1 MKPIIIQRIAV
12 AALLLMAGL
21 QTTQAQGIRVHYKNG
36 SVTDVP
42 AALFDR
48 MVPKYST
55 NVNPDPD
62 PTPGPG
68 PGPDYPTDEPKV
80 TVEPMS
86 LTSGTALAFV
96 STLQQAGMPI
106 NVGLSVPQLNGT
118 FSLKPTEVVKQ
129 WQAVPDEDD
138 DIELDDTDEM
148 VIKFSKLSGNNV
160 WIDTYNVDSEGAD
173 YAIGSETDKSADGIK
188 SFIMGNGNK
197 FTAAFVYTL
206 DWGSYLYY
214 RFVYIFSGEVSGNNL
229 KDLYVA
235 VIGLD
240 RNDEVTEYGIGR
252 DGDGVSY
259 ATTWAPKP
267 YSGDSRALARRMA
280 ARQKASTAEVAYS
293 FTIYKTDGTSFSVTR
308 DELDYVETYEASF
321 DDRITQQIPQEY
333 LGKMATYMP
342 IYSGNTPPTVNG
354 TYRISPQTLVYD
366 AGGTYKPGKTFID
379 FITDF
384 SNQNSTK
391 NTVDFLSKEVDSN
404 GNTFSQSNKAEMM
417 LLGQGD
423 NFTAFVIT
431 EGTASGI
438 YQKLANVLSGTMTPD
453 GIKDVYFGILMIDK
467 GDDSASDY
475 KLMKKGV
482 FRVFYDSDGLA
493 AKTTWNARHL
503 APKAAGGEQLS
514 IIAAGE

>member
-12 AALLLMAGL
+12 AALLTVAGL

-197 FTAAFVYTL
+197 FTTAFVYTL

-214 RFVYIFSGEVSGNNL
+214 RLIYIFSGEVSGSNIN
-229 KDLYVA
+229 DLYVA
-235 VIGLD
+235 VISLD
-240 RNDEVTEYGIGR
+240 RNDEVEEYAVGR

-259 ATTWAPKP
+259 ATTWAPRP
-267 YSGDSRALARRMA
+267 YTGDSRALARRMA
-280 ARQKASTAEVAYS
+280 ARQKATAEQVAYS

>member
-48 MVPKYST
+48 MVPQYPT
-55 NVNPDPD
+55 NDNP
-62 PTPGPG
+62 TPG

-173 YAIGSETDKSADGIK
+173 YAIGSETDKTADGIK

-197 FTAAFVYTL
+197 FTAAFVYTV

-308 DELDYVETYEASF
+308 DELDYVETCEASF

-354 TYRISPQTLVYD
+354 TYRLSVQTLVYD
-366 AGGTYKPGKTFID
+366 AGGSYSPGKTFVDNIL
-379 FITDF
+379 DF
-384 SNQNSTK
+384 SNQNTTK
-391 NTVDFLSKEVDSN
+391 NIVDYQNKEVDN
-404 GNTFSQSNKAEMM
+404 QGNIVSQSNKAEMVLM
-417 LLGQGD
+417 GEGQ
-423 NFTAFVIT
+423 NFTAFVIN
-431 EGTASGI
+431 EGTAAGI
-438 YQKLANVLSGTMTPD
+438 WYKQANVISGTMTAD
-453 GIKDVYFGILMIDK
+453 GIKNVYLGILMLDK
-467 GDDSASDY
+467 GDDSASSK
-475 KLMKKGV
+475 KLMNKGV

-493 AKTTWNARHL
+493 SKTTWNARHL

>member
-36 SVTDVP
+36 SITDVP

-48 MVPKYST
+48 MVPQYT
-55 NVNPDPD
+55 TTPDNPNP
-62 PTPGPG
+62 PG
-68 PGPDYPTDEPKV
+68 PGPDIPDDEPKV
-80 TVEPMS
+80 TVEPMN
-86 LTSGTALAFV
+86 LTSGTALGLV
-96 STLQQAGMPI
+96 SSLQQAGMPI

-118 FSLKPTEVVKQ
+118 FSLKPPKLVKR
-129 WQAVPDEDD
+129 WQAVPDPDEEIFDPD
-138 DIELDDTDEM
+138 ETDEM
-148 VIKFSKLSGNNV
+148 VIKFSNLSGNNV

-173 YAIGSETDKSADGIK
+173 YAIGSETDKTADGIK

-197 FTAAFVYTL
+197 FTTAFVYTVE
-206 DWGSYLYY
+206 WGTFYYY
-214 RFVYIFSGEVSGNNL
+214 RLVYIFSGEVSGSNI

-235 VIGLD
+235 VISLD
-240 RNDEVTEYGIGR
+240 RNDEVDEYAVGR

-267 YSGDSRALARRMA
+267 YTGDSRALARRMA
-280 ARQKASTAEVAYS
+280 ARQKATTEQVAYS

-321 DDRITQQIPQEY
+321 DERIAQQIPQEY

-342 IYSGNTPPTVNG
+342 IYSGSTPPTVDG
-354 TYRISPQTLVYD
+354 TYRISKTTLVYD
-366 AGGTYKPGKTFID
+366 AGGTYNPGETFVD
-379 FITDF
+379 FIANL

-391 NTVDFLSKEVDSN
+391 NTVDYQNKEVDSN
-404 GNTFSQSNKAEMM
+404 GNVLSQANKSEMV

-423 NFTAFVIT
+423 NFTAFVIS
-431 EGTASGI
+431 EGTSTGI
-438 YQKLANVLSGTMTPD
+438 YYKTADLISGTMTPD
-453 GIKDVYFGILMIDK
+453 GIKNIYLGILMIDK
-467 GDDSASDY
+467 GDDSASSK
-475 KLMKKGV
+475 KLMNKGV

-503 APKAAGGEQLS
+503 APKAADGKQLS
-514 IIAAGE
+514 IYSAE